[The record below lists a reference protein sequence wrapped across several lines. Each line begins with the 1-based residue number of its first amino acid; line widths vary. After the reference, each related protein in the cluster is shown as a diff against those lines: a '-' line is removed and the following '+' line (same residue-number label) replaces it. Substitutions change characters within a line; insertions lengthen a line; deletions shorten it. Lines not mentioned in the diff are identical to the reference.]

1 LADNGGPTLTHALL
15 SDSPLID
22 LGSADCPETDQR
34 GLTRPADGNRDGTA
48 NCDSGAFEF
57 RANLLLNSS
66 FELDSDGND
75 KPDNWSEGRRFTPTR
90 EIQPVEGEFV
100 GRFRAT
106 DNTDETIL
114 QKMKV
119 SGGTEYLFSCWANI
133 PTNGDSFTFR
143 FQVRWLDAGDASI
156 STNTIKTYRD
166 DTKGKWDQATGNQF
180 APSGAV
186 TAQIRMVA
194 SSLNGTIYVD
204 NCEFR
209 PA

>member
-1 LADNGGPTLTHALL
+1 MIT
-15 SDSPLID
+15 S
-22 LGSADCPETDQR
+22 
-34 GLTRPADGNRDGTA
+34 
-48 NCDSGAFEF
+48 
-57 RANLLLNSS
+57 
-66 FELDSDGND
+66 
-75 KPDNWSEGRRFTPTR
+75 NWYNN
-90 EIQPVEGEFV
+90 
-100 GRFRAT
+100 A
-106 DNTDETIL
+106 DETVL
-114 QKMKV
+114 QTVKV
-119 SGGTEYLFSCWANI
+119 SDGTEYQFSCWANI
-133 PTNGDSFTFR
+133 PTTGDSFTFR

-166 DTKGKWDQATGNQF
+166 NTKGKWDQATGNQF